1 MSRARLLRLSR
12 TGLVVLVLAAAGY
25 AVYRNWREVTDTV
38 THLAWAD
45 WLPSFV
51 VLPVAIM
58 CSTMSWQTFVDEI
71 GEPIGVRRG
80 AQIFLVGQLG
90 KYLPGS
96 VWAYVLQLEL
106 GRRAGLARARIFTAT
121 VFSLAVVVV
130 AALLTGSMAIPSLVA
145 ANPELAPL
153 RWLYLLLLVGVV
165 CLHPAILTWAARL
178 AFRLLKRP
186 LPDHPVRKRAVVSSL
201 AWALASYLVFGVHL
215 WLLVRGTRSATA
227 DGPGALGIDSVPLV
241 IGTMAI
247 AMIAGLFFF
256 LLPSGAGVREVIIV
270 AGLGGLLGTGPAI
283 AIAAV
288 SRVFL
293 TVADL
298 VTAGVAALLA
308 IREQRLTGPYHGDPG
323 IAADE
328 A

>member
-1 MSRARLLRLSR
+1 MNRARVLRVVRS
-12 TGLVVLVLAAAGY
+12 GLIVLVLVAAAY

-38 THLAWAD
+38 SHLAWAD
-45 WLPSFV
+45 WLPALV
-51 VLPVAIM
+51 VLPVAIG
-58 CSTMSWQTFVDEI
+58 CSTLSWQTFVDEI
-71 GEPIGVRRG
+71 GEPLGVRRG

-106 GRRAGLARARIFTAT
+106 GRRAGVARARIFTST

-130 AALLTGSMAIPSLVA
+130 AALLAGSVAIPSLVD
-145 ANPELAPL
+145 ANPQLGAL
-153 RWLYLLLLVGVV
+153 RWLYLMLPVGLI
-165 CLHPAILTWAARL
+165 CLHPAILTWAVRL

-201 AWALASYLVFGVHL
+201 AWALASYVVFGLHL
-215 WLLVRGTRSATA
+215 WLLVRGTVPVGA
-227 DGPGALGIDSVPLV
+227 DTLPLA

-247 AMIAGLFFF
+247 AMISGLFFF

-283 AIAAV
+283 AVAAV

-298 VTAGVAALLA
+298 VTAGLAAAMAALERRRA
-308 IREQRLTGPYHGDPG
+308 GPYLGDPG
-323 IAADE
+323 IGIDE